1 MLGLTKEASD
11 ADIKKAYFEL
21 AKVFHTDAFTG
32 QNLGKMADLLQV
44 VFNRITEAY
53 HCLLNPE
60 QRQEYERK
68 FDMEAKGLATDI
80 DTVFA
85 AEDNFCRG
93 QTLME
98 RGNLKQHSPT
108 LKKLRTQSGSDVSQA
123 HRKYVAWRLNPNPNT
138 AYQVIK
144 EIEAHYNAAPA
155 EHVS

>member
-1 MLGLTKEASD
+1 MDKDAGIDFSEQEQVSRRNIAAYYKKTKGKNHWEVLGLTKEASD

-32 QNLGKMADLLQV
+32 QNPGKMADLLQV

-68 FDMEAKGLATDI
+68 LDMEAKGLATDI

-85 AEDNFCRG
+85 AEDNFLRG

-98 RGNLKQHSPT
+98 RG
-108 LKKLRTQSGSDVSQA
+108 
-123 HRKYVAWRLNPNPNT
+123 
-138 AYQVIK
+138 
-144 EIEAHYNAAPA
+144 EF
-155 EHVS
+155 